1 MSAPDRP
8 SVPATAGR
16 RPTGLRLHAIR
27 VGLRRGWRLCLLSLR
42 NPEDITFY
50 LLWGGGMA
58 VYLILN
64 RNAVVEGTDIALPA
78 FALPGIIAAMLVFG
92 GIAGPAFSLV
102 LEREDGTLLRAKS
115 APYGMDGYVTAQVV
129 YQVFGALPML
139 VILLVP
145 SAFVIDDLMPRG
157 GVGWVVT
164 LGLIVLGLVAT
175 MPIGMII
182 GSLARKPSHV
192 STWGFLPVIGLTL
205 FSGVFGPVTNHA
217 GWVQGV
223 VQAFP
228 TYWLGH
234 LMRWTFLPDAAK
246 AIELGGQWRLG
257 AGLAVVGAWAVV
269 GLVLVPRVLRRMA
282 RRESGSA
289 VEARMAERMQRVG

>member
-1 MSAPDRP
+1 MNPG
-8 SVPATAGR
+8 PAN
-16 RPTGLRLHAIR
+16 PRLHALR
-27 VGLRRGWRLCLLSLR
+27 VGLRRGWRLCVLSLR
-42 NPEDITFY
+42 NPEDLAFY
-50 LLWGGGMA
+50 LVWGGGMA

-64 RNAVVEGTDIALPA
+64 RNDEVGDTGLSLATVG
-78 FALPGIIAAMLVFG
+78 LPGVIAGMMVFG
-92 GIAGPAFSLV
+92 GFVGPAFSLV

-115 APYGMDGYVTAQVV
+115 APYGMVGYVTAQAV
-129 YQVFGALPML
+129 YQVAGALPVL

-145 SAFVIDDLMPRG
+145 TAFAVDDVMYRG
-157 GVGWVVT
+157 AYGWLLVALFVM
-164 LGLIVLGLVAT
+164 LGLLAT
-175 MPIGMII
+175 IPIGMVL

-192 STWGFLPVIGLTL
+192 STWGMFPVIGLTF
-205 FSGVFGPVTNHA
+205 FSGIFGPVTNHA

-234 LMRWTFLPDAAK
+234 LMRWAFLPDEAK
-246 AIELGGQWRLG
+246 AIELGDEWRIGPGLLVLG
-257 AGLAVVGAWAVV
+257 VWSVV
-269 GLVLVPRVLRRMA
+269 GLVLAPRVLRRMA

>member
-8 SVPATAGR
+8 SVPVTAGL
-16 RPTGLRLHAIR
+16 RPSGLRLHAIR

-58 VYLILN
+58 VYLVLN
-64 RNAVVEGTDIALPA
+64 RNVVMEGTDLTLPTVV
-78 FALPGIIAAMLVFG
+78 LPGILAAMLVFG
-92 GIAGPAFSLV
+92 SVTGPAFSLV

-115 APYGMDGYVTAQVV
+115 APYGMDGYVTAQIV

-139 VILLVP
+139 VVLLVP

-157 GVGWVVT
+157 ALGWA
-164 LGLIVLGLVAT
+164 IAFGLVLLGFLAT

-182 GSLARKPSHV
+182 GSLARKPTHV
-192 STWGFLPVIGLTL
+192 STWGLLPILGLTL
-205 FSGVFGPVTNHA
+205 FSGIFGPVTNHA

-257 AGLAVVGAWAVV
+257 LGLVVLIAWSVV

>member
-1 MSAPDRP
+1 MSALTHP
-8 SVPATAGR
+8 S
-16 RPTGLRLHAIR
+16 PTRLRLHAIR
-27 VGLRRGWRLCLLSLR
+27 VGLRRGWRLCVLSLR
-42 NPEDITFY
+42 NPEDISFY

-64 RNAVVEGTDIALPA
+64 RNTVLEGTDIALPA
-78 FALPGIIAAMLVFG
+78 FALPGVIAAMIVFG

-157 GVGWVVT
+157 VLGWLVV

-182 GSLARKPSHV
+182 GSLARKPTHV

-205 FSGVFGPVTNHA
+205 FSGVFGPITTHPT
-217 GWVQGV
+217 WVQGL
-223 VQAFP
+223 VQGFP

-234 LMRWTFLPDAAK
+234 LMRWTFLPDGAK
-246 AIELGGQWRLG
+246 AVELGGQWRLG
-257 AGLAVVGAWAVV
+257 PALLVVTAWAVV

-289 VEARMAERMQRVG
+289 VEARMAERMQRIG

>member
-1 MSAPDRP
+1 MSTLTEP
-8 SVPATAGR
+8 
-16 RPTGLRLHAIR
+16 RPTNLRLHAIR
-27 VGLRRGWRLCLLSLR
+27 VGLRRGGRLCVLSLR
-42 NPEDITFY
+42 NPEDLMFY

-64 RNAVVEGTDIALPA
+64 RNAVVEGTDIAMAA

-92 GIAGPAFSLV
+92 GVAGPAFSLV

-157 GVGWVVT
+157 PLGWVVI

-182 GSLARKPSHV
+182 GSLARKPAHV
-192 STWGFLPVIGLTL
+192 STWGMLPVIGLTL
-205 FSGVFGPVTNHA
+205 FSGVFGPVTGHA

-223 VQAFP
+223 VQVFP

-246 AIELGGQWRLG
+246 EIELGGQWR
-257 AGLAVVGAWAVV
+257 AGPALLVVAAWAVV
-269 GLVLVPRVLRRMA
+269 GLLLAPRVLRRMA

-289 VEARMAERMQRVG
+289 VEARMVERMQRVG

>member
-1 MSAPDRP
+1 MSAPSHPTHPTHP
-8 SVPATAGR
+8 SAAR
-16 RPTGLRLHAIR
+16 LRLHAVR
-27 VGLRRGWRLCLLSLR
+27 VGLRRGWHLCVLSLR
-42 NPEDITFY
+42 NPEDLTFY

-58 VYLILN
+58 VYLVLN
-64 RNAVVEGTDIALPA
+64 RNVVMEGTDLTLPTV
-78 FALPGIIAAMLVFG
+78 ALPGIMAAMLVFG
-92 GIAGPAFSLV
+92 GISGPGFSLV

-139 VILLVP
+139 VVLLLP
-145 SAFVIDDLMPRG
+145 SAFIIDELMPRG
-157 GVGWVVT
+157 AIGWVVIA
-164 LGLIVLGLVAT
+164 GLIVLGFLAT
-175 MPIGMII
+175 LPIGMII
-182 GSLARKPSHV
+182 GSLARKPNHV
-192 STWGFLPVIGLTL
+192 STWGLLPVLGLTL

-217 GWVQGV
+217 GWVQGL
-223 VQAFP
+223 VQGFP

-234 LMRWTFLPDAAK
+234 LMRWTFLPDGAK

-257 AGLAVVGAWAVV
+257 PALLVLTAWAVV

>member
-1 MSAPDRP
+1 MSAPTQP
-8 SVPATAGR
+8 STPARQSVTN
-16 RPTGLRLHAIR
+16 LRLHAIR
-27 VGLRRGWRLCLLSLR
+27 VGLRRGWRLCVLSLR
-42 NPEDITFY
+42 NPEDLMFY

-64 RNAVVEGTDIALPA
+64 RNAVVEGTDIAMPA
-78 FALPGIIAAMLVFG
+78 FALPGIIAAMIVFG
-92 GIAGPAFSLV
+92 GVAGPAFSLV

-139 VILLVP
+139 VILLLP

-157 GVGWVVT
+157 PLGWVVV

-182 GSLARKPSHV
+182 GSLARKPTHV
-192 STWGFLPVIGLTL
+192 STWGMLPVIGLTL

-223 VQAFP
+223 VQVFP

-246 AIELGGQWRLG
+246 EIELGGQWRLG
-257 AGLAVVGAWAVV
+257 PALLVVAAWAVV
-269 GLVLVPRVLRRMA
+269 GLLLAPRVLRRMA

>member
-1 MSAPDRP
+1 MSA
-8 SVPATAGR
+8 ATAESLTR
-16 RPTGLRLHAIR
+16 TNLSVLRMHAIR
-27 VGLRRGWRLCLLSLR
+27 VGLRRGWRLCVLSLR
-42 NPEDITFY
+42 NPEDLMFY

-64 RNAVVEGTDIALPA
+64 RNVVVEGTDLPMAA
-78 FALPGIIAAMLVFG
+78 FALPGIIAAMIVFG
-92 GIAGPAFSLV
+92 GVAGPAFSLV
-102 LEREDGTLLRAKS
+102 VEREDGTLLRAKS
-115 APYGMDGYVTAQVV
+115 APYGMDGYVVAQVV
-129 YQVFGALPML
+129 YQAMGALPML
-139 VILLVP
+139 AILLVP

-157 GVGWVVT
+157 GVGWAVI

-175 MPIGMII
+175 MPIGMIL
-182 GSLARKPSHV
+182 GSVARRPTHV
-192 STWGFLPVIGLTL
+192 STWGMLPIIGLTL

-217 GWVQGV
+217 GWVQGL

-246 AIELGGQWRLG
+246 ELELGGQWRLG
-257 AGLAVVGAWAVV
+257 V
-269 GLVLVPRVLRRMA
+269 GLLVVTAWTLVGLLLAPRVLRRMA

>member
-1 MSAPDRP
+1 MSATTRP
-8 SVPATAGR
+8 SATTLPS
-16 RPTGLRLHAIR
+16 PTHLRLHAIR
-27 VGLRRGWRLCLLSLR
+27 VGLRRGWRLCVLSLR
-42 NPEDITFY
+42 NPEDLMFY

-64 RNAVVEGTDIALPA
+64 RDVVLEGTDIAMPA
-78 FALPGIIAAMLVFG
+78 FALPGVIAAMLVFG
-92 GIAGPAFSLV
+92 GVAGPAFSLV

-129 YQVFGALPML
+129 YQVSGALPML

-157 GVGWVVT
+157 GVGWVVI

-192 STWGFLPVIGLTL
+192 STWGMLPVIGLTL

-217 GWVQGV
+217 GWVQGL
-223 VQAFP
+223 VQGFP

-246 AIELGGQWRLG
+246 EIELGGEWRLG
-257 AGLAVVGAWAVV
+257 PALLVLAVWSVV
-269 GLVLVPRVLRRMA
+269 GLALVPRVLRRMA

>member
-1 MSAPDRP
+1 MTALTAPTHL
-8 SVPATAGR
+8 S
-16 RPTGLRLHAIR
+16 PTSLRLHAIR

-42 NPEDITFY
+42 NPEDLAFY

-58 VYLILN
+58 VYLIVN
-64 RNAVVEGTDIALPA
+64 RNAVLEGTDIAVAA
-78 FALPGIIAAMLVFG
+78 FALPGIIAAMTVFG
-92 GIAGPAFSLV
+92 GITGPASSLV

-115 APYGMDGYVTAQVV
+115 APYGMNGYVTAQVI
-129 YQVFGALPML
+129 YQVFGVLPMA
-139 VILLVP
+139 VVLLVP
-145 SAFVIDDLMPRG
+145 SALIIDDLMPRG
-157 GVGWVVT
+157 GLGWVVT

-175 MPIGMII
+175 MPMGMII
-182 GSLARKPSHV
+182 GSLARKPTHV
-192 STWGFLPVIGLTL
+192 STWGLLPVLGLTL

-217 GWVQGV
+217 GWVQGL

-234 LMRWTFLPDAAK
+234 VMRWTFLPDATK
-246 AIELGGQWRLG
+246 EIELGGQWQLG
-257 AGLAVVGAWAVV
+257 TALLVVAAWAVV
-269 GLVLVPRVLRRMA
+269 GLILVPRVLRRMA

>member
-1 MSAPDRP
+1 MSAPTQP
-8 SVPATAGR
+8 SPSD
-16 RPTGLRLHAIR
+16 LRLHAVR

-42 NPEDITFY
+42 NPEDLVFY

-64 RNAVVEGTDIALPA
+64 RNVVMEGTDLGLPA
-78 FALPGIIAAMLVFG
+78 VALPGIIAAVLVFG

-129 YQVFGALPML
+129 YQVSGALPML
-139 VILLVP
+139 AILLVP
-145 SAFVIDDLMPRG
+145 SAFIIDDLMPRG
-157 GVGWVVT
+157 PLGWLV
-164 LGLIVLGLVAT
+164 VLGLLVLGFLAT

-182 GSLARKPSHV
+182 GSLARKPTHV
-192 STWGFLPVIGLTL
+192 STWGMLPVLGLTL

-217 GWVQGV
+217 GWVQGL
-223 VQAFP
+223 VQGFP

-234 LMRWTFLPDAAK
+234 LMRWIFLPDAAK
-246 AIELGGQWRLG
+246 QIELGGQWRLG
-257 AGLAVVGAWAVV
+257 PALLVLAAWAVV

>member
-1 MSAPDRP
+1 MSALTDP
-8 SVPATAGR
+8 S
-16 RPTGLRLHAIR
+16 PTQLRLHAIR
-27 VGLRRGWRLCLLSLR
+27 VGLRRGWRLCVLSLR
-42 NPEDITFY
+42 NPEDLMFY

-64 RNAVVEGTDIALPA
+64 RNVVVEGTDLSLPA
-78 FALPGIIAAMLVFG
+78 VTLPGIIAAMLVFG
-92 GIAGPAFSLV
+92 GVAGPGFSLV

-145 SAFVIDDLMPRG
+145 SAFIIDDLMPRG
-157 GVGWVVT
+157 VLGWLVV
-164 LGLIVLGLVAT
+164 LGLILLGLIAT

-217 GWVQGV
+217 GWVQGL

-234 LMRWTFLPDAAK
+234 LMRWAFLPDAAK
-246 AIELGGQWRLG
+246 QIELGGQWRLG
-257 AGLAVVGAWAVV
+257 LALLVVTAWAVV

>member
-1 MSAPDRP
+1 MSAL
-8 SVPATAGR
+8 TA
-16 RPTGLRLHAIR
+16 PTHLSPTSLRLHAIR
-27 VGLRRGWRLCLLSLR
+27 VGLRRGWRLCVLSLR
-42 NPEDITFY
+42 NPEDLMFY

-64 RNAVVEGTDIALPA
+64 RDVVLEGTDIAMPA

-92 GIAGPAFSLV
+92 GVAGPAFSLV

-157 GVGWVVT
+157 ALGWVVV

-182 GSLARKPSHV
+182 GSLARKPTHV
-192 STWGFLPVIGLTL
+192 STWGMLPVIGLTL

-217 GWVQGV
+217 GWVQGL
-223 VQAFP
+223 VQGFP

-234 LMRWTFLPDAAK
+234 LMRWTFLPDGAK
-246 AIELGGQWRLG
+246 AVELGGQWRLG
-257 AGLAVVGAWAVV
+257 PGLLVLTAWAVV

>member
-1 MSAPDRP
+1 MSAPTHL
-8 SVPATAGR
+8 S
-16 RPTGLRLHAIR
+16 PTSLRLHAIR
-27 VGLRRGWRLCLLSLR
+27 VGLRRGWRLCVLSLR
-42 NPEDITFY
+42 NPEDLMFY

-64 RNAVVEGTDIALPA
+64 RNAVLEGTDIAMPA
-78 FALPGIIAAMLVFG
+78 FALPGILAAVMVFG
-92 GIAGPAFSLV
+92 GITGPAFSLV

-157 GVGWVVT
+157 AVGWLAVF
-164 LGLIVLGLVAT
+164 GLIVLGLVAT

-182 GSLARKPSHV
+182 GSLARKPTHV
-192 STWGFLPVIGLTL
+192 STWGFLPIIGLTL

-217 GWVQGV
+217 GWVQGL
-223 VQAFP
+223 VQGFP

-246 AIELGGQWRLG
+246 EVELGGQWRLG
-257 AGLAVVGAWAVV
+257 PALLVVTAWAVV

-289 VEARMAERMQRVG
+289 VEARMVERMQRVG